1 MNYELTSY
9 RVWVPSPKKV
19 KKQRDYSA
27 ECGCSKIDMIKRIL
41 FEMKRFR
48 ESGVNV
54 QKYRQIKN
62 LNADIK
68 VGINSVNF
76 FINNQVALSSKV
88 IQNAIIK
95 IIKILFCWMN
105 EVTNFHQNNVEYS
118 RAHVRVLFQF

>member
-1 MNYELTSY
+1 
-9 RVWVPSPKKV
+9 
-19 KKQRDYSA
+19 
-27 ECGCSKIDMIKRIL
+27 MIKRIL

-88 IQNAIIK
+88 IQNAIII
-95 IIKILFCWMN
+95 IIKILFC
-105 EVTNFHQNNVEYS
+105 
-118 RAHVRVLFQF
+118 